1 MSSPNKPSKKQ
12 GRKRPDDLKGTVA
25 RIWRYLSIQKGLLS
39 LVIVMVLLSS
49 GFSLLGPYLTSIAI
63 DEYLVPGDLAGL
75 PFILGLLI
83 AVYVFQSVATFFQNF
98 WMIGIAQKTV
108 YRMRKDLFH
117 HLHRLPI
124 PFFDKKTHGEL
135 MSRLTNDIEN
145 VSRTLNSSVIQIF
158 SSVLTLVGTVGLMLY
173 LSPIL
178 TLITFTIIPL
188 MFLGMKWI
196 TNRTGH
202 YFKEQQRNLGEMN
215 SVIEETLSGQHII
228 KSFSQEKR
236 VLKQLDEKNE
246 DLRRSG
252 FWATTFSGFIPKLMN
267 VLNNLSFLLIAAAG
281 GLLSLKGLVSI
292 GVIVAFIQY
301 SRLFTRPLNDL
312 ANQFNTILSAVAGA
326 ERVFTILD
334 EKEERPDER
343 EAVALEQVK
352 GKVVFR
358 HVSFGYE
365 AEGTTIS
372 DVSFEA
378 KPGESVAIIGP
389 TGAGK
394 TTIVNLLM
402 RFYELN
408 GGTIEVDDHDVT
420 KVKRES
426 LRQNMGF
433 VLQDTFLFHGTVR
446 ENIRYGRLEATD
458 EEVEEAA
465 RVANAHTFISRLS
478 EGYDT
483 VLNQDGG
490 GISHGQRQL
499 LSIARAVLADP
510 AILILDE
517 ATSSIDTRTEI
528 QIQKALWA
536 LMEGRTSFIIAHRLN
551 TIQRADQI
559 IALDHGKI
567 IEKGTHEE
575 LLEKK
580 GYLWGQVGT

>member
-352 GKVVFR
+352 GKVAFR

-365 AEGTTIS
+365 AEGTTI
-372 DVSFEA
+372 
-378 KPGESVAIIGP
+378 
-389 TGAGK
+389 
-394 TTIVNLLM
+394 
-402 RFYELN
+402 
-408 GGTIEVDDHDVT
+408 
-420 KVKRES
+420 
-426 LRQNMGF
+426 
-433 VLQDTFLFHGTVR
+433 
-446 ENIRYGRLEATD
+446 IRC
-458 EEVEEAA
+458 
-465 RVANAHTFISRLS
+465 F
-478 EGYDT
+478 
-483 VLNQDGG
+483 
-490 GISHGQRQL
+490 
-499 LSIARAVLADP
+499 
-510 AILILDE
+510 
-517 ATSSIDTRTEI
+517 
-528 QIQKALWA
+528 
-536 LMEGRTSFIIAHRLN
+536 F
-551 TIQRADQI
+551 
-559 IALDHGKI
+559 
-567 IEKGTHEE
+567 
-575 LLEKK
+575 
-580 GYLWGQVGT
+580 